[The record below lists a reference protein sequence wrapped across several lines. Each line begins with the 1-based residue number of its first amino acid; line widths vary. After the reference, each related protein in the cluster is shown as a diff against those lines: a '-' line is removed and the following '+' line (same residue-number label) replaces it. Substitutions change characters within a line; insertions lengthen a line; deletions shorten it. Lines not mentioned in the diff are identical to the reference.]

1 MERHETHRGGDTGWG
16 SAPRL
21 TPDDIQRKEFRSA
34 RLRVGYVMEEVDEF
48 LDQVTDTLTAL
59 LAENERLRAQAADRP
74 AEPTPDPAAAAPAP
88 SDAADRAAVEA
99 FIQRE
104 KAFLQSLGALV
115 QEHAKALKGMVRSAR
130 SAAHAETSPASAPV
144 ADTAREPEVPTAT
157 AAGEPDVAA
166 ASVDQG
172 TAEATEADRDR
183 MPGAPAE
190 APPAADEGE
199 AAGWAP
205 GPETAAPA
213 ASAGPEGEGSGEER
227 DASATDADTGEV
239 TAVTEEPIRV
249 DEPEPAR
256 SRRDERSADG
266 SLRELFWGEE

>member
-1 MERHETHRGGDTGWG
+1 MERHETHRGDAGWG
-16 SAPRL
+16 SAQRL

-74 AEPTPDPAAAAPAP
+74 AAPTSEPAAAAPPP
-88 SDAADRAAVEA
+88 SDAADRAAIEA

-115 QEHAKALKGMVRSAR
+115 QEHAEALKGMVRSAR
-130 SAAHAETSPASAPV
+130 SAARAETSPAIVPV
-144 ADTAREPEVPTAT
+144 ADTAGDEPEAPTAT

-205 GPETAAPA
+205 GAETTAPA
-213 ASAGPEGEGSGEER
+213 ASAAPEDEGSGEEP
-227 DASATDADTGEV
+227 DATDTDTGEV

-256 SRRDERSADG
+256 SRRDDRSADG

>member
-1 MERHETHRGGDTGWG
+1 MERHETHRGHGDAGWG
-16 SAPRL
+16 SAAPRL

-59 LAENERLRAQAADRP
+59 LAENERLRAQAGDRP
-74 AEPTPDPAAAAPAP
+74 AEPAPAPAAAAPAP

-104 KAFLQSLGALV
+104 KAFLQGLGALV
-115 QEHAKALKGMVRSAR
+115 QDHAEALKGMVRSAR
-130 SAAHAETSPASAPV
+130 SAARAETSPAVEPV
-144 ADTAREPEVPTAT
+144 ADTARDEPAAPMTAAASEPVAT
-157 AAGEPDVAA
+157 AARDEP
-166 ASVDQG
+166 
-172 TAEATEADRDR
+172 
-183 MPGAPAE
+183 E
-190 APPAADEGE
+190 APPDEGE
-199 AAGWAP
+199 AAAWTP
-205 GPETAAPA
+205 GPETE
-213 ASAGPEGEGSGEER
+213 ASVDREDEGPVEDR
-227 DASATDADTGEV
+227 DDAATDTDTGEV

-256 SRRDERSADG
+256 SRRDERPDG